1 MQDQKKALLY
11 GLATVLLWS
20 TVASAFK
27 LSLRF
32 LDPAQLLLWS
42 SLVST
47 LVMLAA
53 LALQGRIGLL
63 RTYGRKEWTRALLFG
78 LLNPFLYYIVLF
90 GAYDRLPA
98 QEAQPLNYTWAIT
111 LALLSVPILGQ
122 KLSWRDLAATLTC
135 WAGVIVIS
143 TRGDLAGLSFAS
155 PLGVGLALG
164 STVIWAVYW
173 LFAARDDRDP
183 IAALAMN
190 FLCSL
195 PFTLAWTCLVS
206 TPLPGD
212 ARGLLG
218 AAYVGVFEMG
228 ITFITWLTA
237 LRLASNAS
245 QVGNLIF
252 ISPFVSLIF
261 IRFVVGEDI
270 LPSTLAGL
278 GCIVAGLLLQQ
289 LGKRAPA

>member
-1 MQDQKKALLY
+1 MRDQRKALAY
-11 GLATVLLWS
+11 GLVTVLLWS

-32 LDPAQLLLWS
+32 LDPAQLLLYA
-42 SLVST
+42 SLVSS
-47 LVMLAA
+47 LVMLAV
-53 LALQGRIGLL
+53 LALQGRLGLL
-63 RTYGRKEWTRALLFG
+63 RGYGRREWLRALGFG
-78 LLNPFLYYIVLF
+78 LMNPFLYYIVLF
-90 GAYDRLPA
+90 GAYARLPA

-122 KLSWRDLAATLTC
+122 RLSWRDVAATLVC
-135 WAGVIVIS
+135 WCGVIVIS
-143 TRGDLAGLSFAS
+143 TRGDLTGLSFAS

-164 STVIWAVYW
+164 STIIWAVYW

-183 IAALAMN
+183 TAALTMN

-206 TPLPGD
+206 TPLIPD
-212 ARGLLG
+212 WRGLAG

-228 ITFITWLTA
+228 VTFITWLTA
-237 LRLASNAS
+237 LRLAHNAS

-252 ISPFVSLIF
+252 ISPFVSLLF
-261 IRFVVGEDI
+261 IRFVVGESI

-278 GCIVAGLLLQQ
+278 GCIMAGLLLQQ
-289 LGKRAPA
+289 IGRRAPA

>member
-1 MQDQKKALLY
+1 MKDQRKALAY
-11 GLATVLLWS
+11 GLVTVLLWS

-27 LSLRF
+27 LSLRR

-53 LALQGRIGLL
+53 LTLQGRLELL
-63 RTYGRKEWTRALLFG
+63 RSYGRREWLRALGFG
-78 LLNPFLYYIVLF
+78 LLNPFVYYLVLF
-90 GAYDRLPA
+90 AAYDLLPA

-111 LALLSVPILGQ
+111 LTLLSVPILGQ
-122 KLSWRDLAATLTC
+122 RLSWRDLTATLVC
-135 WAGVIVIS
+135 WGGVLVIS
-143 TRGDLAGLSFAS
+143 TRGDLSGLHFAS

-173 LFAARDDRDP
+173 LFAARDGRDP
-183 IAALAMN
+183 TAALAMN

-195 PFTLAWTCLVS
+195 PFSLAWTCLVS
-206 TPLPGD
+206 SPLPGD
-212 ARGLLG
+212 WLGLAG

-228 ITFITWLTA
+228 LTFITWLTA
-237 LRLASNAS
+237 LRLASNTS

-252 ISPFVSLIF
+252 ISPFVSLLF
-261 IRFVVGEDI
+261 IRFVVGEAI

-278 GCIVAGLLLQQ
+278 GCIVAGLILQQ
-289 LGKRAPA
+289 TGRRAAA

>member
-1 MQDQKKALLY
+1 MRNQRKALAY
-11 GLATVLLWS
+11 GLVTVLLWS

-32 LDPAQLLLWS
+32 LDPAQLLLYA
-42 SLVST
+42 SLVSS

-53 LALQGRIGLL
+53 LALQGRLGLL
-63 RTYGRKEWTRALLFG
+63 LGYGKREWTRALLFG
-78 LLNPFLYYIVLF
+78 LMNPFLYYIVLF
-90 GAYDRLPA
+90 GAYARLPA

-122 KLSWRDLAATLTC
+122 KLSWRDVAATLVC
-135 WAGVIVIS
+135 WCGVIVIS
-143 TRGDLAGLSFAS
+143 TRGDLTGLSFAS
-155 PLGVGLALG
+155 PFGVGLALG

-183 IAALAMN
+183 TAALAMN

-195 PFTLAWTCLVS
+195 PFSLAWTCLVS
-206 TPLPGD
+206 TPQVPD
-212 ARGLLG
+212 WRGLAG

-228 ITFITWLTA
+228 VTFITWLTA

-252 ISPFVSLIF
+252 ISPFVSLLF
-261 IRFVVGEDI
+261 IRFVVGESI

-278 GCIVAGLLLQQ
+278 GCIMAGLLLQQ
-289 LGKRAPA
+289 IGRRAAA

>member
-1 MQDQKKALLY
+1 MGDQRKALAY

-27 LSLRF
+27 LSLRH

-53 LALQGRIGLL
+53 LALKGRLFLL
-63 RTYGRKEWTRALLFG
+63 TAYGRREWLRALGFG
-78 LLNPFLYYIVLF
+78 LLNPFIYYLILF
-90 GAYDRLPA
+90 WAYDLLPA

-111 LALLSVPILGQ
+111 LALLSVPILGHR
-122 KLSWRDLAATLTC
+122 LSWRDLAATLVC
-135 WAGVIVIS
+135 WIGVIVIS
-143 TRGDLAGLSFAS
+143 TRGDIAGLSFAS

-164 STVIWAVYW
+164 STVIWAAYW

-183 IAALAMN
+183 VAALAMN

-212 ARGLLG
+212 WRGLAG

-228 ITFITWLTA
+228 VTFITWLTA
-237 LRLASNAS
+237 LRLANNAS

-252 ISPFVSLIF
+252 ISPFVSLLF
-261 IRFVVGEDI
+261 IRFVVGEAI

-278 GCIVAGLLLQQ
+278 CCIMAGLALQQ
-289 LGKRAPA
+289 LGRRASA